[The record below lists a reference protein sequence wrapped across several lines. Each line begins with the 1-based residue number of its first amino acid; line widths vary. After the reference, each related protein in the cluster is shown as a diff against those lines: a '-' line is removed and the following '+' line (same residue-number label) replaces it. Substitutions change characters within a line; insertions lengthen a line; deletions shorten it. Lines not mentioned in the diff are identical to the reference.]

1 MYYVCIGSAKMQLK
15 GFFRLCSVAV
25 ASSICME
32 HWNSKRKITDVT
44 GDA

>member
-1 MYYVCIGSAKMQLK
+1 MYMYWISKNAIEGLFQT
-15 GFFRLCSVAV
+15 LCVAV